1 MTRRQ
6 KKREVFVAHNYMNEL
21 YVEVIDKTSP
31 VYTGMAEC
39 HISLMIDKS
48 SLLYWHDNES

>member
-1 MTRRQ
+1 MARKQ
-6 KKREVFVAHNYMNEL
+6 KKLEVFVAHNYMNEL

-48 SLLYWHDNES
+48 SLLYWHDDES